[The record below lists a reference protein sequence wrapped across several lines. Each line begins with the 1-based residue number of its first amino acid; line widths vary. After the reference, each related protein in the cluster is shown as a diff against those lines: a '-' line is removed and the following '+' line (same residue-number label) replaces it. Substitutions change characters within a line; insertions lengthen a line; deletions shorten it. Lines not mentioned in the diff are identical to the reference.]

1 MPAIEPRP
9 RSPSPDPG
17 LDFFSDSLSALFA
30 HHVPAQGEPNQLFTY
45 QPPASSSI
53 PPITVR
59 LPPQAVNSLF
69 AHHAWDGGIR
79 MADALALGELD
90 VVGEDVLELGAGAGI
105 SGLMAARMGARKVR
119 LSFPARASLEGFLG
133 PLEADA
139 VAHRS
144 QVVLSD
150 YDDPTLIANLRSN
163 IDIAFP
169 APADASIRASLSAQG
184 HSWGDTASYPAL
196 LSSCASP
203 SSPPEPE
210 RLFTR
215 ILLADTLWSAAG
227 HPPLLDSLVA
237 LLAPTPAARVCV
249 VAGFHSGRGTVRS
262 FLRQARARGLVRVGR
277 WEEVG
282 IEGAKREWGWD
293 ARRSAEGG
301 AAAGE
306 GADDWDEVE
315 DASERNKWV
324 VEGQLGWSD
333 EALRARGA
341 SGSENKEGESGPS
354 GTAACRASAVCT

>member
-1 MPAIEPRP
+1 MDTIQTRA
-9 RSPSPDPG
+9 RSPSPDAG

-45 QPPASSSI
+45 APPTSTSI
-53 PPITVR
+53 APITVR

-90 VVGEDVLELGAGAGI
+90 VAGEDVLELGAGAGI
-105 SGLMAARMGARKVR
+105 SGLMAARMGARR
-119 LSFPARASLEGFLG
+119 
-133 PLEADA
+133 
-139 VAHRS
+139 
-144 QVVLSD
+144 VVLSD
-150 YDDPTLIANLRSN
+150 YDDPTLVANLRSN

-169 APADASIRASLSAQG
+169 SPADASIRAGLSAQG
-184 HSWGDTASYPAL
+184 HSWGDTASYPTL
-196 LSSCASP
+196 LSSSASP
-203 SSPPEPE
+203 SSTAELE

-215 ILLADTLWSAAG
+215 ILLADTLWSSAG

-262 FLRQARARGLVRVGR
+262 FLRQAGARGLVRIGK

-282 IEGAKREWGWD
+282 IDGARREWGWD
-293 ARRSAEGG
+293 ERGRAESG
-301 AAAGE
+301 AGVE
-306 GADDWDEVE
+306 GAGADEWDEVE

-324 VEGQLGWSD
+324 VEGQLGWSE
-333 EALRARGA
+333 EALRGR
-341 SGSENKEGESGPS
+341 GPS
-354 GTAACRASAVCT
+354 GREDEVPDSSSSETAAGRAS